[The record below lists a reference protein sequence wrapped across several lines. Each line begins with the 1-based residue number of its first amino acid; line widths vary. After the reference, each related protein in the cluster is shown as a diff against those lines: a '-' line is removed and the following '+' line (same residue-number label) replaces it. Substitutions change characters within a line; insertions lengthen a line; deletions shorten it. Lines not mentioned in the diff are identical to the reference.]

1 MARWTKIG
9 IIAGGGNLPLRLA
22 QSCDQQQAQ
31 YFTIRLAGMADATL
45 EGLPGETVPITEAG
59 RIFSVLH
66 DQKCDA
72 VVLAGNVQRPNFLTL
87 KPDWRGAALLPKLA
101 KAALKGDGAILAT
114 LVDAFE
120 AEGFAVVGADE
131 LLASEVASRGALTAV
146 APVAADFLDIAKARR
161 VIAALGQF
169 DVGQGAV
176 VCGGQVWAIEA
187 AEGTDAMLARCADVR
202 ASLDLPVGMGVLVKM
217 PKPGQE
223 LRVDLPTIG
232 PETIRRAKA
241 AGLAGVAVEARGAII
256 IDKAETIQ
264 CAEGEALFIYGV
276 CADDPNLPPAGTGS

>member
-9 IIAGGGNLPLRLA
+9 IIAGGGNLPVRLA
-22 QSCDQQQAQ
+22 QTCGAQQTP
-31 YFTIRLAGMADATL
+31 YFMIRLAGMADAAL
-45 EGLPGETVPITEAG
+45 DDQPGETVPITEAG
-59 RIFSVLH
+59 RIFSRLH
-66 DQKCDA
+66 DHDCDA

-101 KAALKGDGAILAT
+101 KAALKGDGAILAS

-120 AEGFAVVGADE
+120 AEGFAVIGADE
-131 LLASEVASRGALTAV
+131 LLAAEVASRGAMTGVVPA
-146 APVAADFLDIAKARR
+146 AADFLDMVKARQ
-161 VIAALGQF
+161 VIAALGRF

-187 AEGTDAMLARCADVR
+187 AEGTDAMLDRCIDVR
-202 ASLDLPVGMGVLVKM
+202 TRLDLPRGTGVLVKM

-232 PETIRRAKA
+232 PETIRRAKL
-241 AGLAGVAVEARGAII
+241 AGLAGVAVEAHGAII
-256 IDKAETIQ
+256 IDRIQTLQYAEDQ
-264 CAEGEALFIYGV
+264 SVFVYGIWG
-276 CADDPNLPPAGTGS
+276 DDPNLPQVEP

>member
-9 IIAGGGNLPLRLA
+9 IIAGGGNLPVRLA
-22 QSCDQQQAQ
+22 QTCGAQQTP
-31 YFTIRLAGMADATL
+31 YFMIRLAGMADAAL
-45 EGLPGETVPITEAG
+45 HDQPGETVPITEAG
-59 RIFSVLH
+59 RIFSRLH
-66 DQKCDA
+66 DHDCDA

-101 KAALKGDGAILAT
+101 KAALKGDGAILAS

-120 AEGFAVVGADE
+120 AEGFAVIGADE
-131 LLASEVASRGALTAV
+131 LLAAEVASRGALTGV
-146 APVAADFLDIAKARR
+146 APAAADFVDMVKARQ
-161 VIAALGQF
+161 VIAALGRF

-187 AEGTDAMLARCADVR
+187 AEGTDAMLDRCIDVR
-202 ASLDLPVGMGVLVKM
+202 TRLDLPRGTGVLVKM

-232 PETIRRAKA
+232 PETIRRAKL
-241 AGLAGVAVEARGAII
+241 AGLAGVAVEAHGAII
-256 IDKAETIQ
+256 IDRVQTLQ
-264 CAEGEALFIYGV
+264 CAEDQSVFVYGIWG
-276 CADDPNLPPAGTGS
+276 DDPNLPQVEP